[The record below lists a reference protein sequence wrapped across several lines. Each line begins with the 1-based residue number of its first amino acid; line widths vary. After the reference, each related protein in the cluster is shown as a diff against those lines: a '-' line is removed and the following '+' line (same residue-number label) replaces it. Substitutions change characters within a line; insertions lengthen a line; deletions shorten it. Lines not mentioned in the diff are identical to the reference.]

1 MLVAVNMTLRLIAR
15 YIAVRF
21 FVCRSSEESGRMGLY
36 VHTAEV
42 RNMIRGKYL
51 NMKIKKER
59 AAVPYSC
66 LIDNIKVLLIFL
78 VVFNHIIAFNLVK
91 VDTVVRYVWYAIT
104 IFHMPAFVFIS
115 GYLSKKPQNVL
126 KNFKNLL
133 IPYVLGYTLT
143 WYSQIWLGRSVDYEI
158 LRPTGSVMW
167 YILALFIYRLTIE
180 ALGKI
185 RFIVPLSILFAL
197 WAGTRPEFTTFLSS
211 SRIVVFFPFFVAG
224 YLWKSEYITAI
235 RKFKGKWILVAIS
248 GVLLWAIPNYM
259 IPNEMG
265 IAIFRGNHG
274 YQLCGLTDPQG
285 VILRLLMYLVSFVV
299 VYTMLALVP
308 DIKLP
313 LTYVGRHTM
322 GIYFFHYPIMIIMN
336 GLYILMLPAMNNVWV
351 LLGVSL
357 VFVLVLGSLPVDL
370 LYTGVLNL
378 IAFILIKKD
387 KTVRDE
393 GLEEEYDSEY
403 DEYELLRRKKAI
415 AELAATLDSESEQDG
430 HVEKVNMDEDT
441 PDHTSSDSHEGFS
454 NVAGMELEIE
464 EDNLDDIPDELIKGE
479 EELSLEDLIQEL
491 EATTRTMDDNK
502 EP

>member
-1 MLVAVNMTLRLIAR
+1 MR
-15 YIAVRF
+15 
-21 FVCRSSEESGRMGLY
+21 
-36 VHTAEV
+36 
-42 RNMIRGKYL
+42 
-51 NMKIKKER
+51 IKKER
-59 AAVPYSC
+59 PAVPYSY
-66 LIDNIKVLLIFL
+66 LIDNFKVLLIFL

-104 IFHMPAFVFIS
+104 IFHMPAFIFVS
-115 GYLSKKPQNVL
+115 GYLSKKPQNAL

-133 IPYVLGYTLT
+133 IPYILGYTLT

-158 LRPTGSVMW
+158 LRPTGTVMW

-185 RFIVPLSILFAL
+185 RFIVPISVAIAL
-197 WAGTRPEFTTFLSS
+197 WAGTRPEFTTFLSA

-224 YLWKSEYITAI
+224 YLWKSEYITAV
-235 RKFKGKWILVAIS
+235 RKFKGKWVLVPIS
-248 GVLLWAIPNYM
+248 AVLLWAIPNYM
-259 IPNEMG
+259 ITNDMG

-274 YQLCGLTDPQG
+274 YKLCGLTDPEG
-285 VILRLLMYLVSFVV
+285 IILRLLMYLVSFILI
-299 VYTMLALVP
+299 YTLLALLP

-336 GLYILMLPAMNNVWV
+336 GLYILLIPEMNNVWA

-393 GLEEEYDSEY
+393 GLEEEYDRE
-403 DEYELLRRKKAI
+403 DHEYELLRRKKAI
-415 AELAATLDSESEQDG
+415 EELAATLDSESEQDG
-430 HVEKVNMDEDT
+430 HMQKINLDDDLMER
-441 PDHTSSDSHEGFS
+441 TSDKHEGFS
-454 NVAGMELEIE
+454 NVAGTDHLDIE
-464 EDNLDDIPDELIKGE
+464 EYDLDDIPDEQIKNE
-479 EELSLEDLIQEL
+479 EEELLSLEDLIQEL
-491 EATTRTMDDNK
+491 EETTRNMKNNDLLDELKQENNSGNLQADAVQSEEMQEELQLNELPPDALDLDELKPEEK
-502 EP
+502 E

>member
-1 MLVAVNMTLRLIAR
+1 M
-15 YIAVRF
+15 
-21 FVCRSSEESGRMGLY
+21 
-36 VHTAEV
+36 
-42 RNMIRGKYL
+42 
-51 NMKIKKER
+51 
-59 AAVPYSC
+59 PYSC

-185 RFIVPLSILFAL
+185 SFIVPLSILFAL
-197 WAGTRPEFTTFLSS
+197 WAGTRSEFTTFLSS

-285 VILRLLMYLVSFVV
+285 VILGLLMYLVSFVV

-430 HVEKVNMDEDT
+430 HMEKVNMDEDT
-441 PDHTSSDSHEGFS
+441 PDHTSSDRHEGFS

-491 EATTRTMDDNK
+491 EATTRTMEDNK

>member
-1 MLVAVNMTLRLIAR
+1 MR
-15 YIAVRF
+15 
-21 FVCRSSEESGRMGLY
+21 
-36 VHTAEV
+36 
-42 RNMIRGKYL
+42 
-51 NMKIKKER
+51 IKKER
-59 AAVPYSC
+59 PAVPYSY
-66 LIDNIKVLLIFL
+66 LIDNFKVLLIFL

-104 IFHMPAFVFIS
+104 IFHMPAFIFVS
-115 GYLSKKPQNVL
+115 GYLSKKPQNAL

-133 IPYVLGYTLT
+133 IPYILGYTLT

-158 LRPTGSVMW
+158 LRPTGTVMW

-185 RFIVPLSILFAL
+185 RFIVPISIAIAL
-197 WAGTRPEFTTFLSS
+197 WAGTRPEFTTFLSA

-224 YLWKSEYITAI
+224 YLWKSEYITAV
-235 RKFKGKWILVAIS
+235 RKFKGKWVLIPIS
-248 GVLLWAIPNYM
+248 AVLLWAIPNYM
-259 IPNEMG
+259 ITNDMG

-274 YQLCGLTDPQG
+274 YKLCGLTDPEG
-285 VILRLLMYLVSFVV
+285 IILRLLMYLVSFILI
-299 VYTMLALVP
+299 YTLLALLP

-336 GLYILMLPAMNNVWV
+336 GLYILQIPEMNNVWA

-393 GLEEEYDSEY
+393 GLEEEYDRE
-403 DEYELLRRKKAI
+403 DHEYELLRRKKAI
-415 AELAATLDSESEQDG
+415 EELAATLDSESEQDG
-430 HVEKVNMDEDT
+430 HMQKINLDDDLMERI
-441 PDHTSSDSHEGFS
+441 SDKHEGFS
-454 NVAGMELEIE
+454 NVAGTDHLDIE
-464 EDNLDDIPDELIKGE
+464 EYDLDDIPDEQIKNE
-479 EELSLEDLIQEL
+479 EEELLSLEDLIQEL
-491 EATTRTMDDNK
+491 EKTTRNMKNNDLLDELKQENNSGNLQADAVQSEEMQEELQLNELPPDALDLDELKPEEK
-502 EP
+502 E

>member
-1 MLVAVNMTLRLIAR
+1 MR
-15 YIAVRF
+15 
-21 FVCRSSEESGRMGLY
+21 
-36 VHTAEV
+36 
-42 RNMIRGKYL
+42 
-51 NMKIKKER
+51 IKKER
-59 AAVPYSC
+59 PAVPYSY
-66 LIDNIKVLLIFL
+66 LIDNFKVLLIFL

-104 IFHMPAFVFIS
+104 IFHMPAFIFVS
-115 GYLSKKPQNVL
+115 GYLSKKPQNAL

-133 IPYVLGYTLT
+133 IPYILGYTLT

-158 LRPTGSVMW
+158 LRPTGTVMW

-185 RFIVPLSILFAL
+185 RFIVPISIAIAL
-197 WAGTRPEFTTFLSS
+197 WAGTRPEFTTFLSA

-224 YLWKSEYITAI
+224 YLWKSEYITAV
-235 RKFKGKWILVAIS
+235 RKFKGKWVLIPIS
-248 GVLLWAIPNYM
+248 AVLLWAIPNYM
-259 IPNEMG
+259 ITNDMG

-274 YQLCGLTDPQG
+274 YKLCGLTDPEG
-285 VILRLLMYLVSFVV
+285 IILRLLMYLVSFILI
-299 VYTMLALVP
+299 YTLLALLP

-336 GLYILMLPAMNNVWV
+336 GLYILQIPEMNNVWA

-393 GLEEEYDSEY
+393 GLEEEYDRE
-403 DEYELLRRKKAI
+403 DHEYELLRRKKAI
-415 AELAATLDSESEQDG
+415 EELAATLDSESEQDG
-430 HVEKVNMDEDT
+430 HMQKINLDDDLMER
-441 PDHTSSDSHEGFS
+441 TSDKHEGFS
-454 NVAGMELEIE
+454 NVAGTDHLDIE
-464 EDNLDDIPDELIKGE
+464 EYDLDDIPDEQIKNE
-479 EELSLEDLIQEL
+479 EEELLSLEDLIQEL
-491 EATTRTMDDNK
+491 EKTTRNMKNNDLLDELKQENNSGNLQADEVQSEEMQEELQLNELPPDALDLDELKPEEK
-502 EP
+502 E

>member
-1 MLVAVNMTLRLIAR
+1 M
-15 YIAVRF
+15 
-21 FVCRSSEESGRMGLY
+21 
-36 VHTAEV
+36 
-42 RNMIRGKYL
+42 
-51 NMKIKKER
+51 
-59 AAVPYSC
+59 PYSC
-66 LIDNIKVLLIFL
+66 LIDNIKVLVIFL

-322 GIYFFHYPIMIIMN
+322 GIYFFHYPILIIMN
-336 GLYILMLPAMNNVWV
+336 GLYLLMIPQMNNVWA
-351 LLGVSL
+351 LLGVSFL
-357 VFVLVLGSLPVDL
+357 FLLVLGSLPVDL

-378 IAFILIKKD
+378 IAFVLFKTN
-387 KTVRDE
+387 KTVTDE
-393 GLEEEYDSEY
+393 GLEEEYDS
-403 DEYELLRRKKAI
+403 DEDKYEQLLRRRKAI
-415 AELAATLDSESEQDG
+415 EELAATLDD
-430 HVEKVNMDEDT
+430 EKEPAGQEYHGEKMDQDEDT
-441 PDHTSSDSHEGFS
+441 VSEHMDRHEGS
-454 NVAGMELEIE
+454 SQVAGLDVDIE
-464 EDNLDDIPDELIKGE
+464 EDNFDLLEETVE
-479 EELSLEDLIQEL
+479 EERELTLEELMQEL
-491 EATTRTMDDNK
+491 EAATREMQKQNPPEEVK
-502 EP
+502 K

>member
-1 MLVAVNMTLRLIAR
+1 MR
-15 YIAVRF
+15 
-21 FVCRSSEESGRMGLY
+21 
-36 VHTAEV
+36 
-42 RNMIRGKYL
+42 
-51 NMKIKKER
+51 IKKER
-59 AAVPYSC
+59 PAVPYSY
-66 LIDNIKVLLIFL
+66 LIDNFKVLLIFL

-104 IFHMPAFVFIS
+104 IFHMPAFIFVS
-115 GYLSKKPQNVL
+115 GYLSKKPQNAL

-133 IPYVLGYTLT
+133 IPYILGYTLT

-158 LRPTGSVMW
+158 LRPTGTVMW

-185 RFIVPLSILFAL
+185 RFIVPISIAIAL
-197 WAGTRPEFTTFLSS
+197 WAGTRPEFTTFLSA

-224 YLWKSEYITAI
+224 YLWKSEYITAV
-235 RKFKGKWILVAIS
+235 RKFKGKWVLVPIS
-248 GVLLWAIPNYM
+248 AVLLWAIPNYM
-259 IPNEMG
+259 ITNDMG

-274 YQLCGLTDPQG
+274 YKLCGLTDPEG
-285 VILRLLMYLVSFVV
+285 IILRLLMYLVSFILI
-299 VYTMLALVP
+299 YTLLALLP

-336 GLYILMLPAMNNVWV
+336 GLYILLIPEMNNVWA

-393 GLEEEYDSEY
+393 GLEEEYDRE
-403 DEYELLRRKKAI
+403 DHEYELLRRKKAI
-415 AELAATLDSESEQDG
+415 EELAATLDSESEQDG
-430 HVEKVNMDEDT
+430 HMQKINLDDDLMER
-441 PDHTSSDSHEGFS
+441 TSDKHEGFS
-454 NVAGMELEIE
+454 NVAGTDHLDIE
-464 EDNLDDIPDELIKGE
+464 EYDLDDIPDEQIKNE
-479 EELSLEDLIQEL
+479 EEELLSLEDLIQEL
-491 EATTRTMDDNK
+491 EETTRNMKNNDLLDELKQENNSGNLQADAVQSEEMQEELQLNELPPDVLDLDELKPEEK
-502 EP
+502 E

>member
-1 MLVAVNMTLRLIAR
+1 MR
-15 YIAVRF
+15 
-21 FVCRSSEESGRMGLY
+21 
-36 VHTAEV
+36 
-42 RNMIRGKYL
+42 
-51 NMKIKKER
+51 IKKER
-59 AAVPYSC
+59 PAVPYSY
-66 LIDNIKVLLIFL
+66 LIDNFKVLLIFL

-104 IFHMPAFVFIS
+104 IFHMPAFIFVS
-115 GYLSKKPQNVL
+115 GYLSKKPQNAL

-133 IPYVLGYTLT
+133 IPYILGYTLT

-158 LRPTGSVMW
+158 LRPTGTVMW

-185 RFIVPLSILFAL
+185 RFIVPISIAIAL
-197 WAGTRPEFTTFLSS
+197 WAGTRPEFTTFLSA

-224 YLWKSEYITAI
+224 YLWKSEYITAV
-235 RKFKGKWILVAIS
+235 RKFKGKWVLVPIS
-248 GVLLWAIPNYM
+248 AVLLWAIPNYM
-259 IPNEMG
+259 ITNDMG

-274 YQLCGLTDPQG
+274 YKLCGLTDPEG
-285 VILRLLMYLVSFVV
+285 IILRLLMYLVSFILI
-299 VYTMLALVP
+299 YTLLALLP

-336 GLYILMLPAMNNVWV
+336 GLYILQIPEMNNVWV

-393 GLEEEYDSEY
+393 GLEEEYDRE
-403 DEYELLRRKKAI
+403 DHEYELLRRKKAI
-415 AELAATLDSESEQDG
+415 EELAATLDSESEQNG
-430 HVEKVNMDEDT
+430 HMQKINLDDDLMER
-441 PDHTSSDSHEGFS
+441 TSDKHEGFS
-454 NVAGMELEIE
+454 NVAGTDHLDIE
-464 EDNLDDIPDELIKGE
+464 EYDLDDIPDEQIKNE
-479 EELSLEDLIQEL
+479 EEELLSLEDLIQEL
-491 EATTRTMDDNK
+491 EETTRNMKNNDLLDELKQDNNSGNLQADAVQSEEMQEELQLNELPPDALDLDELKPEEK
-502 EP
+502 E

>member
-1 MLVAVNMTLRLIAR
+1 MR
-15 YIAVRF
+15 
-21 FVCRSSEESGRMGLY
+21 
-36 VHTAEV
+36 
-42 RNMIRGKYL
+42 
-51 NMKIKKER
+51 IKKER
-59 AAVPYSC
+59 PAVPYSY
-66 LIDNIKVLLIFL
+66 LIDNFKVLLIFL

-104 IFHMPAFVFIS
+104 IFHMPAFIFVS
-115 GYLSKKPQNVL
+115 GYLSKKPQNAL

-133 IPYVLGYTLT
+133 IPYILGYTLT

-158 LRPTGSVMW
+158 LRPTGTVMW

-185 RFIVPLSILFAL
+185 RFIVPISIAIAL
-197 WAGTRPEFTTFLSS
+197 WAGTRPEFTTFLSA

-224 YLWKSEYITAI
+224 YLWKSEYITAV
-235 RKFKGKWILVAIS
+235 RKFKGKWVLVPIS
-248 GVLLWAIPNYM
+248 AVLLWAIPNYM
-259 IPNEMG
+259 ITNDMG

-274 YQLCGLTDPQG
+274 YKLCGLTDPEG
-285 VILRLLMYLVSFVV
+285 IILRLLMYLVSFILI
-299 VYTMLALVP
+299 YTLLALLP

-336 GLYILMLPAMNNVWV
+336 GLYILQIPEMNNVWA

-393 GLEEEYDSEY
+393 GLEEEYDRE
-403 DEYELLRRKKAI
+403 DHEYELLRRKKAI
-415 AELAATLDSESEQDG
+415 EELAATLDSEIEQDG
-430 HVEKVNMDEDT
+430 HMQKINLDDDLMER
-441 PDHTSSDSHEGFS
+441 TSDKHEGFS
-454 NVAGMELEIE
+454 NVAGTDHLDIE
-464 EDNLDDIPDELIKGE
+464 EYDLDDIPDEQIKNE
-479 EELSLEDLIQEL
+479 EEELLSLEDLIQEL
-491 EATTRTMDDNK
+491 EKTTRNMKNNDLLDELKQENNSGNLQADAVQSEEMQEELQLNELPPDALDLDELKPEEK
-502 EP
+502 E

>member
-1 MLVAVNMTLRLIAR
+1 MVYDLDMLKAFYASFEKKIGRVRAVLQRPLTLAEKILYTHLYDDALLKKYKRGEDYVNFRPDRVAMQDATAQMALLQFINAGKETVAVPSTVHCDHLIQAYKGAGPDIATATESNREVYDFLRD
-15 YIAVRF
+15 V
-21 FVCRSSEESGRMGLY
+21 
-36 VHTAEV
+36 
-42 RNMIRGKYL
+42 
-51 NMKIKKER
+51 
-59 AAVPYSC
+59 
-66 LIDNIKVLLIFL
+66 
-78 VVFNHIIAFNLVK
+78 
-91 VDTVVRYVWYAIT
+91 
-104 IFHMPAFVFIS
+104 
-115 GYLSKKPQNVL
+115 
-126 KNFKNLL
+126 
-133 IPYVLGYTLT
+133 
-143 WYSQIWLGRSVDYEI
+143 
-158 LRPTGSVMW
+158 
-167 YILALFIYRLTIE
+167 
-180 ALGKI
+180 
-185 RFIVPLSILFAL
+185 
-197 WAGTRPEFTTFLSS
+197 S
-211 SRIVVFFPFFVAG
+211 SRFGIGFWKPGAGIIHQVVLENYAFPGGMMVGTDSHTPNAG
-224 YLWKSEYITAI
+224 GL
-235 RKFKGKWILVAIS
+235 GMVAIS

-336 GLYILMLPAMNNVWV
+336 GLYILMLPVMNNVWV

-430 HVEKVNMDEDT
+430 HMEKVNMDEDT
-441 PDHTSSDSHEGFS
+441 PEHTSSDRHEGFS

>member
-1 MLVAVNMTLRLIAR
+1 MR
-15 YIAVRF
+15 
-21 FVCRSSEESGRMGLY
+21 
-36 VHTAEV
+36 
-42 RNMIRGKYL
+42 
-51 NMKIKKER
+51 IKKER
-59 AAVPYSC
+59 PAVPYSY
-66 LIDNIKVLLIFL
+66 LIDNFKVLLIFL

-104 IFHMPAFVFIS
+104 IFHMPAFIFVS
-115 GYLSKKPQNVL
+115 GYLSKKPQNAL

-133 IPYVLGYTLT
+133 IPYILGYTLT

-158 LRPTGSVMW
+158 LRPTGTVMW

-185 RFIVPLSILFAL
+185 RFIVPISIAIAL
-197 WAGTRPEFTTFLSS
+197 WAGTRPEFTTFLSA

-224 YLWKSEYITAI
+224 YLWKSEYITAV
-235 RKFKGKWILVAIS
+235 RKFKGKWVLVPIS
-248 GVLLWAIPNYM
+248 AVLLWAIPNYM
-259 IPNEMG
+259 ITNDMG

-274 YQLCGLTDPQG
+274 YKLCGLTDPEG
-285 VILRLLMYLVSFVV
+285 IILRLLMYLVSFILI
-299 VYTMLALVP
+299 YTLLALLP

-336 GLYILMLPAMNNVWV
+336 GLYIMLIPEMNNVWA

-393 GLEEEYDSEY
+393 GLEEEYDRE
-403 DEYELLRRKKAI
+403 DHEYELLRRKKAI
-415 AELAATLDSESEQDG
+415 EELAATLDSESEQDG
-430 HVEKVNMDEDT
+430 HMQKINLDDDLMERTLDK
-441 PDHTSSDSHEGFS
+441 HEGFS
-454 NVAGMELEIE
+454 NVAGTDHLDIE
-464 EDNLDDIPDELIKGE
+464 EYDLDDIPDEQIKNE
-479 EELSLEDLIQEL
+479 EEELLSLEDLIQEL
-491 EATTRTMDDNK
+491 EKTTRNMKNNDLLDELKQENNSGNLQADAVQPEEMQEELQLNELPPDALDLDELKPEEK
-502 EP
+502 E

>member
-1 MLVAVNMTLRLIAR
+1 MR
-15 YIAVRF
+15 
-21 FVCRSSEESGRMGLY
+21 
-36 VHTAEV
+36 
-42 RNMIRGKYL
+42 
-51 NMKIKKER
+51 IKKER
-59 AAVPYSC
+59 PAVPYSY
-66 LIDNIKVLLIFL
+66 LIDNFKVFLIFL

-104 IFHMPAFVFIS
+104 IFHMPAFIFVS
-115 GYLSKKPQNVL
+115 GYLSKKPQNAL

-133 IPYVLGYTLT
+133 IPYILGYTLT

-158 LRPTGSVMW
+158 LRPTGTVMW

-185 RFIVPLSILFAL
+185 RFIVPISIAIAL
-197 WAGTRPEFTTFLSS
+197 WAGTRPEFTTFLSA

-224 YLWKSEYITAI
+224 YLWKSEYITAV
-235 RKFKGKWILVAIS
+235 RKFKGKWVLIPIS
-248 GVLLWAIPNYM
+248 AVLLWAIPNYM
-259 IPNEMG
+259 ITNDMG

-274 YQLCGLTDPQG
+274 YKLCGLTDPEG
-285 VILRLLMYLVSFVV
+285 IILRLLMYLVSFILI
-299 VYTMLALVP
+299 YTLLALLP

-336 GLYILMLPAMNNVWV
+336 GLYILQIPEMNNVWA

-393 GLEEEYDSEY
+393 GLEEEYDRE
-403 DEYELLRRKKAI
+403 DHEYELLRRKKAI
-415 AELAATLDSESEQDG
+415 EELAATLDFESEQDG
-430 HVEKVNMDEDT
+430 HMQKINLDDDLMER
-441 PDHTSSDSHEGFS
+441 TSDKHEGFS
-454 NVAGMELEIE
+454 NVAGTDHLDIE
-464 EDNLDDIPDELIKGE
+464 EYDLDDIPDEQIKNE
-479 EELSLEDLIQEL
+479 EEELLSLEDLIQEL
-491 EATTRTMDDNK
+491 EKTTRNMKNNDLLDELKQENNSGNLQADAVQSEEMQEELQLNELPPDALDLDELKPEEK
-502 EP
+502 E

>member
-1 MLVAVNMTLRLIAR
+1 
-15 YIAVRF
+15 
-21 FVCRSSEESGRMGLY
+21 
-36 VHTAEV
+36 
-42 RNMIRGKYL
+42 
-51 NMKIKKER
+51 MKQR
-59 AAVPYSC
+59 TDSQGVPYSY
-66 LIDNIKVLLIFL
+66 LVDNIKVVLIFL
-78 VVFNHIIAFNLVK
+78 VVFNHLIAFQLVK
-91 VDTVVRYVWYAIT
+91 VDMVVRYVWYGIT
-104 IFHMPAFVFIS
+104 IFHMPAFIFIS
-115 GYLSKKPQNVL
+115 GYLSKKPQDVL
-126 KNFKNLL
+126 KNVKNLL
-133 IPYVLGYTLT
+133 IPYILGYSLT
-143 WYSQIWLGRSVDYEI
+143 WYAYIWTGRSMDYEL
-158 LRPTGSVMW
+158 LRPSGTVMW
-167 YILALFIYRLTIE
+167 YVLALFIYRLTIE

-185 RFIVPLSILFAL
+185 RFIVPLSIIFAL
-197 WAGTRPEFTTFLSS
+197 WAGTRPEFTTYLSS

-224 YLWKSEYITAI
+224 YLWKSDYTDVV
-235 RKFKGKWILVAIS
+235 RKFKGKWIL
-248 GVLLWAIPNYM
+248 LLVSALLLYAVPNFMIANEIPVD
-259 IPNEMG
+259 
-265 IAIFRGNHG
+265 IFRGNHT
-274 YQLCGLTDPQG
+274 YQLSGMDDITGML
-285 VILRLLMYLVSFVV
+285 IRLLMYLVSFVLV
-299 VYTMLALVP
+299 LMFLALIP
-308 DIKLP
+308 DVKLP
-313 LTYVGRHTM
+313 VTFVGRNTM

-441 PDHTSSDSHEGFS
+441 PDNTSSDSHEGFS

-464 EDNLDDIPDELIKGE
+464 EDNLDDIPYELIKGE

>member
-1 MLVAVNMTLRLIAR
+1 MR
-15 YIAVRF
+15 
-21 FVCRSSEESGRMGLY
+21 
-36 VHTAEV
+36 
-42 RNMIRGKYL
+42 
-51 NMKIKKER
+51 IKKER
-59 AAVPYSC
+59 PAVPYSY
-66 LIDNIKVLLIFL
+66 LIDNFKVLLIFL

-104 IFHMPAFVFIS
+104 IFHMPAFIFVS
-115 GYLSKKPQNVL
+115 GYLSKKPQNAL

-133 IPYVLGYTLT
+133 IPYILGYTLT

-158 LRPTGSVMW
+158 LRPTGTVMW

-185 RFIVPLSILFAL
+185 RFIVPISIAIAL
-197 WAGTRPEFTTFLSS
+197 WAGTRPEFTTFLSA

-224 YLWKSEYITAI
+224 YLWKSEYITAV
-235 RKFKGKWILVAIS
+235 RKFKGKWVLVPIS
-248 GVLLWAIPNYM
+248 AVLLWAIPNYM
-259 IPNEMG
+259 ITNDMG

-274 YQLCGLTDPQG
+274 YKLCGLTDPEG
-285 VILRLLMYLVSFVV
+285 IILRLLMYLVSFILI
-299 VYTMLALVP
+299 YTLLALLP

-336 GLYILMLPAMNNVWV
+336 GLYILQIPEMNNVWV

-393 GLEEEYDSEY
+393 GLEEEYDRE
-403 DEYELLRRKKAI
+403 DHEYELLRRKKAI
-415 AELAATLDSESEQDG
+415 EELAATLDSESEQDG
-430 HVEKVNMDEDT
+430 HMQKINLDDDLMER
-441 PDHTSSDSHEGFS
+441 TSDKHEGFS
-454 NVAGMELEIE
+454 NVAGTDHLDIE
-464 EDNLDDIPDELIKGE
+464 EYDLDDIPDEQIKNE
-479 EELSLEDLIQEL
+479 EEELLSLEDLIQEL
-491 EATTRTMDDNK
+491 EETTRNMKNNDLLDELKQDNYSGNLQADAVQSEEMQEELQLNELPPDALDLDELKPEEK
-502 EP
+502 E